1 MPARATT
8 NPPNAQSQVLR
19 IAAVVPCFNRQADL
33 DLILADLRAAHLSG
47 AAVSI
52 ELRVIIVDNCSEPPL
67 QADSGVIATHADH
80 NAEHSAGSLS
90 IQVLR
95 LPSNRGGS
103 GGFNAGIGRALSDPD
118 VDFVWLVDSDA
129 RVDPST
135 LINLAERLRRR
146 PDLVALGCAL
156 ADPITRAVHEI
167 GGMVCRRTGR
177 LLPARTSVDL
187 AHDDHE
193 LVACDYAASCCL
205 LVRAAGIR
213 LTGLMPEVFLNGD
226 DTEWCIR
233 LSEVTG
239 LNIAADPTVIAY
251 HPRFDR
257 FPTWARYYHSRNA
270 FGAIAALGLGR
281 RVRFIRAMVATLRAM
296 NQALMGRKDLARLHI
311 RGLAD
316 AAFKGAIGPAPDRAS
331 RFDRF
336 RPLDQLPAAL
346 GPAEIGAPRGLFV
359 HPDLELTPPQKQAL
373 ATALQVPL
381 NEFDVPPAT
390 GRRGTLRGF
399 LRRALLGPR
408 FGIAVLPSTGGP
420 DAWVAGAT
428 QIQLVPEGFVVRRL
442 SRWSALRAALRT
454 LARGL
459 WYGTIIAIQ
468 RGRPSKL
475 PPAPPPSASAPA
487 AVATESAANA
497 LASSRPR
504 ASSSVPAPSLSIIV
518 LSFNR
523 RAALDRTLAA
533 LTTDR
538 FTRSAEIIVVDN
550 ASTDSSPEMVRDRYP
565 SVRLITLARNLG
577 VAAFNRGVEAASG
590 AYVLV
595 LDDDAAP
602 EPESLD
608 IALELLARRPDL
620 SAVAL
625 LPRHPDTGAPEWPSA
640 ADMPRQRDRWPMMG
654 CGNLVRRI
662 NWLKVGGY
670 DSRFF
675 LYRNDTDLAL
685 KLLGSGMG
693 VHFNPAWVVWHDSP
707 AAARKSERWLHLAT
721 RNWFWMTRR
730 HAGSPWRR
738 FTGMCF
744 GGVWAARLAGSERAR
759 LKAVW
764 RGIVDGIIQPAGRLP
779 RTVRPTGADFAALLK
794 LQMLSRA
801 ASRPPPPETALGVP
815 TPPVSAGASE
825 TEARGALVSAS
836 AMSSSSSPRHSA

>member
-1 MPARATT
+1 MPVRAAA
-8 NPPNAQSQVLR
+8 NSSRSPAQPLR
-19 IAAVVPCFNRQADL
+19 IAAVVPCYNRQADL
-33 DLILADLRAAHLSG
+33 DLILADLRAARLHAS
-47 AAVSI
+47 AVRIS
-52 ELRVIIVDNCSEPPL
+52 LRVIVVDNCSEPPL
-67 QADSGVIATHADH
+67 QADCTPRSSRVAHPGEDHAQS
-80 NAEHSAGSLS
+80 EGSLS
-90 IQVLR
+90 IEVLR

-129 RVDPST
+129 RVEPST
-135 LINLAERLRRR
+135 LIDLAERLRRR

-156 ADPITRAVHEI
+156 ADPITRVVHEI

-205 LVRAAGIR
+205 LVRASGIR

-239 LNIAADPTVIAY
+239 LNVAADPTVIAY

-281 RVRFIRAMVATLRAM
+281 RVRFTRAAVATLRAM

-316 AAFKGAIGPAPDRAS
+316 AAFKGAVGPAPDRAS

-359 HPDLELTPPQKQAL
+359 HPDLELTPPQRQAL
-373 ATALQVPL
+373 ATALRVPL
-381 NEFDVPPAT
+381 KEFDIPPAT
-390 GRRGTLRGF
+390 AKRSAWRGF
-399 LRRALLGPR
+399 VRRAVLGPR

-420 DAWVAGAT
+420 DAWVSGAT
-428 QIQLVPEGFVVRRL
+428 QIQLVPEGFVIRRL

-487 AVATESAANA
+487 PPPADAVASANGSA
-497 LASSRPR
+497 P
-504 ASSSVPAPSLSIIV
+504 VPPLSIIV

-538 FTRSAEIIVVDN
+538 FTRQAEIIVVDN
-550 ASTDSSPEMVRDRYP
+550 GSSDSSAEMVRDRYP

-577 VAAFNRGVEAASG
+577 VAAFNRGVEAANG
-590 AYVLV
+590 TYVLV
-595 LDDDAAP
+595 LDDDSAP

-608 IALELLARRPDL
+608 IALELLARRSDL
-620 SAVAL
+620 AAVAL

-662 NWLKVGGY
+662 DWLKVGGY

-730 HAGSPWRR
+730 HARSPWRR

-744 GGVWAARLAGSERAR
+744 GGIWAARLAGSERAR

-764 RGIVDGIIQPAGRLP
+764 RGIIEGAIQPAGRLP
-779 RTVRPTGADFAALLK
+779 RIVRPTGSDFAALLK
-794 LQMLSRA
+794 LQMLSRT
-801 ASRPPPPETALGVP
+801 ASRPPPPESALGVP
-815 TPPVSAGASE
+815 AAPVPASALE
-825 TEARGALVSAS
+825 PEARGALVSAP